1 MPMPVK
7 EQRPRFTLPAWLE
20 PQTVAILGTLL
31 TVGIGVGALVQTSFS
46 GLRDEFA
53 GLRGEFTHLR
63 GEFTGLRGEF
73 TGLRGEFTGLRHE
86 MKEMRQELNAKIGKL
101 DDRLRAVE
109 IDAAAIRVG
118 VLGLDARVRVVEE
131 HAKHPIEAVPAGKTE
146 S

>member
-46 GLRDEFA
+46 DLRDEFA
-53 GLRGEFTHLR
+53 GLRGEFTH
-63 GEFTGLRGEF
+63 LRGEF

-109 IDAAAIRVG
+109 IDVAAIRVS

-131 HAKHPIEAVPAGKTE
+131 HAKHPIEAIPARKTE

>member
-1 MPMPVK
+1 MPKPMK
-7 EQRPRFTLPAWLE
+7 EERARFTLPAWLE

-46 GLRDEFA
+46 GLRDEF
-53 GLRGEFTHLR
+53 
-63 GEFTGLRGEF
+63 TGLRGEF
-73 TGLRGEFTGLRHE
+73 VGLRGEFAGLRTE

-109 IDAAAIRVG
+109 IDVAAIRVS

-131 HAKHPIEAVPAGKTE
+131 HAKHPIEAVPSRNTE

>member
-1 MPMPVK
+1 MPKPMK
-7 EQRPRFTLPAWLE
+7 EERARFTLPAWLE

-46 GLRDEFA
+46 DLRD
-53 GLRGEFTHLR
+53 
-63 GEFTGLRGEF
+63 EFTGLRGEF
-73 TGLRGEFTGLRHE
+73 AGLRTE

-109 IDAAAIRVG
+109 IDVAAIRTS
-118 VLGLDARVRVVEE
+118 VLGLEARVRIVEE
-131 HAKHPIEAVPAGKTE
+131 HARHPIEALPPRTTE

>member
-1 MPMPVK
+1 MPMPMK
-7 EQRPRFTLPAWLE
+7 QERARFTLPAWLE

-31 TVGIGVGALVQTSFS
+31 TVGIGIGALVQTSFA
-46 GLRDEFA
+46 GLRD
-53 GLRGEFTHLR
+53 
-63 GEFTGLRGEF
+63 EFTGLRGEF
-73 TGLRGEFTGLRHE
+73 AGLRHE

-109 IDAAAIRVG
+109 IDVAAIRVS

-131 HAKHPIEAVPAGKTE
+131 HAKHPIEAVPSRNTE